1 MWFLIFFS
9 IPIVEMYLLIEVAE
23 RIDAL
28 PTILLVMLTAVV
40 GVSLIRQ
47 QGLSTLTKGIGR
59 LNQAEIPA
67 AEIIEGILLAMAGA
81 FLITPGFLT
90 DFIGFTI
97 TIPVTRRII
106 ALMLLKRLSA
116 RAEFRTN
123 NFDFGRGPYK
133 KPDAPGP
140 VIEGEYEK
148 KDQSKGD

>member
-23 RIDAL
+23 RIDSL
-28 PTILLVMLTAVV
+28 PTILLVMLTAVI

-90 DFIGFTI
+90 DFIGFSI

-106 ALMLLKRLSA
+106 ALMLLNRLSA
-116 RAEFRTN
+116 RAEFRTRT
-123 NFDFGRGPYK
+123 FDSGSGPHK
-133 KPDAPGP
+133 KPETPGP
-140 VIEGEYEK
+140 VIEGEYEN
-148 KDQSKGD
+148 KDQSK

>member
-116 RAEFRTN
+116 RAEFHTN
-123 NFDFGRGPYK
+123 NFDLGSGPYK
-133 KPDAPGP
+133 KPETPGP
-140 VIEGEYEK
+140 VIEGEYES
-148 KDQSKGD
+148 KDQSK

>member
-106 ALMLLKRLSA
+106 AFMLLKRLSA

-133 KPDAPGP
+133 KPETPGP
-140 VIEGEYEK
+140 VIEGEYES
-148 KDQSKGD
+148 KDQSK